1 MVANATLVLAES
13 IETMSVPVLIVFG
26 AVIGALSV
34 GATGAALYWKL
45 QTGFHECKMLIG
57 SIASERAEDAARIDG
72 LEEAVYGSRPARRL
86 RWSTN
91 NAKTSVRGARRSS
104 GARRTRL

>member
-1 MVANATLVLAES
+1 MGASALFIAES

-57 SIASERAEDAARIDG
+57 SVASARAEDAERIDG
-72 LEEAVYGSRPARRL
+72 LEEAVYGPRSAMRP
-86 RWSTN
+86 RWSSG
-91 NAKTSVRGARRSS
+91 NAKRNHRTSRRS
-104 GARRTRL
+104 GRARDRRV